1 MMLLMVV
8 VLGAIAFL
16 ALSAGLLGLLA
27 AQYDDGGD
35 KK

>member
-1 MMLLMVV
+1 MMFLTVV
-8 VLGAIAFL
+8 VLGAIVFL
-16 ALSAGLLGLLA
+16 ALSAGLLGLIA